1 MTEFAA
7 WGGPGLA
14 LAAFLG
20 ATLLPLSSEVVFS
33 AAILGGMPPGAA
45 LGWATAGNTLG
56 CALNVGLG
64 RWGRARVEPRLL
76 ASRTGRRA
84 LAAVERW
91 GALSLVASWLPVV
104 GDPIT
109 VAVGVARVHLGLVAV
124 VVPALR
130 AARYA
135 ALVWA
140 LG

>member
-1 MTEFAA
+1 M
-7 WGGPGLA
+7 
-14 LAAFLG
+14 
-20 ATLLPLSSEVVFS
+20 
-33 AAILGGMPPGAA
+33 
-45 LGWATAGNTLG
+45 
-56 CALNVGLG
+56 
-64 RWGRARVEPRLL
+64 L